1 MKDEAKATSMLF
13 QETGKFIIIGLTGR
27 TGSGCST
34 VSRIL
39 SEKNFKV
46 PPTSRIYQN
55 ENDKRKYGIVLNY
68 IGVNWRP
75 FIAIQVRA
83 IITGV
88 LLRLKYE
95 EFVSFVSDVM
105 GSDIS
110 EPNKRLSGIEEE
122 YKKAHKIVTDF
133 NHLSDEDEKE
143 REEKKEKGLNLYLD
157 FLPEFCDKLKD
168 FLKDNLSAKAYTIL
182 YQRVG
187 DNIRASGTAN
197 SSEFNENKLFTI
209 PKIIWHLVKAIK
221 LKNQIKGACITID
234 AIRNPFEAIYFQQ
247 RYSNFYLI
255 SINTPDEIRI
265 DHLRKEH
272 QLSDQQINELDSKE
286 YPEKLVGK
294 DIYVSQNIQ
303 KCIEIADIHINNPVR
318 DNYDN
323 ELRSQLAWYISL
335 IIHPGLITPTSNE
348 RCMQLAY
355 TAKLNSGCISRQVGA
370 VVTDSNYSVKAVGW
384 NSSPEGQVPCILR
397 NAKELLCGGD
407 EVVYSKYER
416 NDKNFQVVANK
427 SYGLIIEHD
436 NLKGRNVSYC
446 FKDLQNKV
454 DDEKNQVHT
463 RSLHAEENAFLQIAK
478 YGGPGIHGGVLF
490 STASPCELC
499 SKKAYQ
505 LGIKKIVYIDPY
517 PGISKNHILSVGD
530 KAPEMI
536 LFSGAIGYA
545 YHKLYQSVMAYKD
558 ELKMLTG
565 LTIQRSDNR

>member
-1 MKDEAKATSMLF
+1 MNFMIYQMKDEAKATSMLF
-13 QETGKFIIIGLTGR
+13 QETGKFVILGLTGR

-34 VSRIL
+34 VSKIL
-39 SEKNFKV
+39 SEENFRV
-46 PPTSRIYQN
+46 PPISKLYQN
-55 ENDKRKYGIVLNY
+55 ENDKRKYGIVLRY

-88 LLRLKYE
+88 LLRLNYD
-95 EFVSFVSDVM
+95 EFVSFVSVVM
-105 GSDIS
+105 GSDIGDLI
-110 EPNKRLSGIEEE
+110 NRLSGIEEE
-122 YKKAHKIVTDF
+122 YNKAYKIVSDF
-133 NHLSDEDEKE
+133 NLLNDKEEK
-143 REEKKEKGLNLYLD
+143 EEKKEKGLDIYLD
-157 FLPEFCDKLKD
+157 FLPRFCDKFKD
-168 FLKDNLSAKAYTIL
+168 FLKDNLNEKAYTIL
-182 YQRVG
+182 YQKIG

-209 PKIIWHLVKAIK
+209 PKIIWHLIKAIK
-221 LKNQIKGACITID
+221 LKNHIYGACITID

-247 RYSNFYLI
+247 RYSSFYLI
-255 SINTPDEIRI
+255 SINTPDEIRT
-265 DHLRKEH
+265 DHLRAEH
-272 QLSDQQINELDSKE
+272 QLSDQQIEELDSKE
-286 YPEKLVGK
+286 YPKKLSGK
-294 DIYVSQNIQ
+294 DIYISQNIQ

-370 VVTDSNYSVKAVGW
+370 VVTDSNYSVNAVGW
-384 NSSPEGQVPCILR
+384 NSSPEGQVPCLLR

-407 EVVYSKYER
+407 ELVYSKYER
-416 NDKNFQVVANK
+416 TDKAFQAVANM
-427 SYGLIIEHD
+427 SYVHIIEHD

-454 DDEKNQVHT
+454 DGEKNQVHT

-478 YGGPGIHGGVLF
+478 YGGPGINGGILF

-505 LGIKKIVYIDPY
+505 LGIKQIVYIDPY
-517 PGISKNHILSVGD
+517 PGISKNHILCVGD

-536 LFSGAIGYA
+536 LFSGAIGHA

-558 ELKMLTG
+558 ELQMLTG
-565 LTIQRSDNR
+565 LII